1 MRELHAGRKQRR
13 TNRLNT
19 SPPVHFFS
27 GSGRLSSQA
36 GFMVC
41 QHGEQIRSA
50 LETVSGAARTIIRL
64 HTHPV
69 SRLGPKQVAISRT
82 AVSTSW
88 PNAET
93 ASTIVVPR
101 SDGQMGS
108 QSAHASGSG
117 RLASRAWRDSLEHK
131 FPQVRADSQVN
142 AGTSSPLN
150 IPPST
155 MVRGKP
161 TDESATPES
170 RKSSPTRS
178 TRVPQKGADHPRRP
192 VHPRTP

>member
-1 MRELHAGRKQRR
+1 
-13 TNRLNT
+13 
-19 SPPVHFFS
+19 
-27 GSGRLSSQA
+27 
-36 GFMVC
+36 MVC
-41 QHGEQIRSA
+41 QHGEKIRRRVFG
-50 LETVSGAARTIIRL
+50 TVRRAARTIIRL

-69 SRLGPKQVAISRT
+69 RKLGPKQVAISRT

-93 ASTIVVPR
+93 ASTIVVPKF
-101 SDGQMGS
+101 DGQMGS

-117 RLASRAWRDSLEHK
+117 RLASRAWRESLEHK
-131 FPQVRADSQVN
+131 FPHVRCDSQVN

-178 TRVPQKGADHPRRP
+178 TRVPHRGAIHPKRP
-192 VHPRTP
+192 VQPRTP